1 MAVASR
7 TVLGLVA
14 LLVVAPVGAAVVIA
28 ALLLFGVTPHWVFL
42 PGFFVKARLEALGL
56 HVPNPVAV
64 LTTVAVWWAI
74 IVSVWLALR
83 RLLRRPV

>member
-1 MAVASR
+1 MAVTSH

-42 PGFFVKARLEALGL
+42 PGFFVKSTLAALGL
-56 HVPNPVAV
+56 HVPNAVAV

-74 IVSVWLALR
+74 IVLVWLTVR
-83 RLLRRPV
+83 RLLRRPA

>member
-7 TVLGLVA
+7 TVLWLIA

-42 PGFFVKARLEALGL
+42 PGLFVRSRLAALGL
-56 HVPNPVAV
+56 HLPNAVAI
-64 LTTVAVWWAI
+64 LSTVAVWWAI
-74 IVSVWLALR
+74 IVLVWLALR
-83 RLLRRPV
+83 RLWRRPT